1 MRFYLKFRFY
11 LNVDSITM
19 LTLKY
24 LDQALSWL
32 GLIDRKQR
40 KTERLTGLGIPLWVL
55 LRDGRVV

>member
-1 MRFYLKFRFY
+1 MWTQ
-11 LNVDSITM
+11 SSWSM

-40 KTERLTGLGIPLWVL
+40 KMTGLGIPLWVL
-55 LRDGRVV
+55 LREEMAG